1 MATCAV
7 VLRRLVEY
15 ERFKNIL
22 VKVDKILSDYS
33 MRHTETGK
41 TYLLTDITAPEFSL
55 AQLQSAATGRAIM
68 SAPHKRRDQI
78 KKDTDAQL
86 FDAL

>member
-1 MATCAV
+1 
-7 VLRRLVEY
+7 
-15 ERFKNIL
+15 
-22 VKVDKILSDYS
+22 
-33 MRHTETGK
+33 MRHNETGK

-55 AQLQSAATGRAIM
+55 AHIQSAQTGRNIM
-68 SAPHKRRDQI
+68 SAPHKRREQI

>member
-1 MATCAV
+1 
-7 VLRRLVEY
+7 
-15 ERFKNIL
+15 
-22 VKVDKILSDYS
+22 